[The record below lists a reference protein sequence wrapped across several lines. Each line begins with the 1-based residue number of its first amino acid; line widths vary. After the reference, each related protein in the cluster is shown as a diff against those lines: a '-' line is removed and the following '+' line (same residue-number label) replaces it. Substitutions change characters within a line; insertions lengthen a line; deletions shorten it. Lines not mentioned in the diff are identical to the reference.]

1 MSNKNEIPIL
11 IGALLVTLGIVG
23 GGGWFLFNRMN
34 PAAVTPGLSTTGNIP
49 RELQA
54 NVSAGEKVLVPTM
67 DNETKLFAS
76 KAIAEGKNEEALEKL
91 TQHLEKF
98 PNDPEAW
105 IYLNNVRALG
115 HNPLQIAV
123 VAPVGSSLNI
133 AQEILRGAAQAQEE
147 INQKGGIN
155 GRFLHITIINDSND
169 GNLAQQFA
177 GALVKQEQIL
187 GVVGHNASSAT
198 LGAAPTYEAGGLV
211 LVNATSD
218 ANGITNVGDHIFRV
232 IPQINTSAQTLVQ
245 QVSKDTKKV
254 AVCYD
259 SKAPDGVSFYQ
270 EFTTGLLAQGGQLA
284 PTVCDLS
291 EPNFNS
297 QAKMAEIVASGAQG
311 LLILPH
317 IDRLDRAFGLGTANQ
332 GRLKLYGNSP
342 LSTIKTLE
350 QGQGMVGLTVAIPW
364 SSKSETN
371 RPFAQAA
378 RKFWGGDVSWR
389 TAATYDAV
397 YTLANA
403 LAIAP
408 SRQGLQK
415 ALTEPEFVSSTINGK
430 VSFLPNGDRAGQAT
444 LVQIKPSPSHMTG
457 YDFFPINR

>member
-1 MSNKNEIPIL
+1 MSNKKEIPIL

-23 GGGWFLFNRMN
+23 AGGWFLFNRMN
-34 PAAVTPGLSTTGNIP
+34 PAAVTPGPATTVPMP

-54 NVSAGEKVLVPTM
+54 NASAGERVLVPTM

-76 KAIAEGKNEEALEKL
+76 KAIAEGKNAEALAQL
-91 TQHLEKF
+91 TQHLEKS

-105 IYLNNVRALG
+105 IYFNNLRALD

-147 INQKGGIN
+147 INQKGGID
-155 GRFLHITIINDSND
+155 GRFLHITIVNDAND
-169 GNLAQQFA
+169 GTLAQQFA
-177 GALVKQEQIL
+177 GALIKQNQIL

-198 LGAAPTYEAGGLV
+198 LSAAPTYEAGGLV

-245 QVSKDTKKV
+245 QVGKEVDRV

-270 EFTTGLLAQGGQLA
+270 EFTTGLLASGGQLA

-291 EPNFNS
+291 EANFNS

-317 IDRLDRAFGLGTANQ
+317 IDRLDRAFALGDANR

-350 QGQGMVGLTVAIPW
+350 QGRGMVGLMVAIPW
-364 SSKSETN
+364 SSKSEAN
-371 RPFAQAA
+371 RPFAEAA

-397 YTLANA
+397 YTVANA

-408 SRQGLQK
+408 SRPGLQK
-415 ALTEPEFVSSTINGK
+415 ALKEPEFVSSTINGE

-444 LVQIKPSPSHMTG
+444 LVKIKPSPSHVTG
-457 YDFFPINR
+457 YDFFPVNP